1 MPSKNPKK
9 KSSEDP
15 ISKPGRS
22 KNASPVRTLK
32 PLRGVVWID
41 KEGLHNLAIAEMRP
55 ERVGWKAYGLSSLP
69 SEWVPRFLVLDA
81 KCLKDTRP
89 EQTLR
94 EHLAAGMAEIG
105 LQGDMVMVRSSG

>member
-15 ISKPGRS
+15 ISKPGRSS

-41 KEGLHNLAIAEMRP
+41 KEGFHDLASAEMRP

-69 SEWVPRFLVLDA
+69 SEWVPRFLVVDA
-81 KCLKDTRP
+81 MCLNDTGS
-89 EQTLR
+89 EHILR
-94 EHLAAGMAEIG
+94 EHLAKGMAEIG
-105 LQGDMVMVRSSG
+105 LQGPIVMV